1 MTTYFE
7 TVKKSWSD
15 VPIEAGVDT
24 AAFLEATEG
33 LITMFD
39 LLGSAAFS
47 VVQNDMTGNVKKI
60 RARYLAA
67 PDKSPT
73 LELLVENEKDEK
85 KRTATEGL
93 LWLIRGLKF
102 TQIALTRSQADKKE
116 ELTESF
122 TKAYEVTLK
131 KFHSFVVKPIFGL
144 AMKACP
150 YRVAFYE
157 KLGSPLEMVEEELT
171 KWLAALAT
179 IIAQLEAF
187 YEKGNYAKGL

>member
-1 MTTYFE
+1 MAH
-7 TVKKSWSD
+7 S
-15 VPIEAGVDT
+15 
-24 AAFLEATEG
+24 
-33 LITMFD
+33 
-39 LLGSAAFS
+39 
-47 VVQNDMTGNVKKI
+47 
-60 RARYLAA
+60 
-67 PDKSPT
+67 
-73 LELLVENEKDEK
+73 
-85 KRTATEGL
+85 
-93 LWLIRGLKF
+93 GLKF

-131 KFHSFVVKPIFGL
+131 KFHSFVVKPIFGVSFFFSLLFHLPTVDLTGLLTSSVSQL